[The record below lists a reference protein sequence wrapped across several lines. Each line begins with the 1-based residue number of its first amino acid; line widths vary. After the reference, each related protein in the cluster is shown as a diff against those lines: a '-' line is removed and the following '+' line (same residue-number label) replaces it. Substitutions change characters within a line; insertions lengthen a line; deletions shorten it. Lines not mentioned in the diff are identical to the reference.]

1 VIQILIRAITSMIRN
16 VSMCVVVIL
25 VAVCFKPM
33 IVMRVTMGKLMLVLV
48 VLVVMHLVHIIN
60 VHGRIVAIAAIA
72 VESVMMLD
80 MPGLFQFLHHDH
92 K

>member
-33 IVMRVTMGKLMLVLV
+33 NVMRVTMGMLVLVLVVLV
-48 VLVVMHLVHIIN
+48 VLVVMHLVHIIY
-60 VHGRIVAIAAIA
+60 VHGRIAAIA

-80 MPGLFQFLHHDH
+80 
-92 K
+92 